1 MQVTVRNS
9 KRKIGKA
16 YRNKTKIKKI
26 RKKHRKLMKK
36 KATR

>member
-1 MQVTVRNS
+1 MQITVRNS

-26 RKKHRKLMKK
+26 RKQHRKRMAK
-36 KATR
+36 R